1 MKIPSVS
8 SAAWLVPTVHMLIG
22 IGAVGLAQI
31 MYTRYVRL
39 KRAADAAVLPK
50 KIEPPVAKS

>member
-39 KRAADAAVLPK
+39 KRAVDSSILPK
-50 KIEPPVAKS
+50 KIEPQVAKS